1 MTCREKIL
9 SNDYA
14 DLITDYVVAEE
25 LSGTSPIDFCFHG
38 IDDGY
43 GVANVRRSMFG
54 TPTERATVEADAPG
68 YMALTTTVGGVI
80 SGNCATGRVC
90 MVSNPASTIKT
101 ASTVAKIGL
110 FIKNLENMTAYIIL
124 ALVIFY
130 FTPAFEVTGFTLIP
144 SRTLSIADVT

>member
-43 GVANVRRSMFG
+43 GVANVRRSMFPPMSIG
-54 TPTERATVEADAPG
+54 YYGYSAIPVLYGLMQTGEIVFDPENLAQTGSIPVTESAPVF
-68 YMALTTTVGGVI
+68 AGGRC
-80 SGNCATGRVC
+80 GAGVC
-90 MVSNPASTIKT
+90 
-101 ASTVAKIGL
+101 
-110 FIKNLENMTAYIIL
+110 
-124 ALVIFY
+124 
-130 FTPAFEVTGFTLIP
+130 
-144 SRTLSIADVT
+144 

>member
-43 GVANVRRSMFG
+43 GVANVRRSMFPPMSIGYYGYSAIPVLYVSADVDRLLRIFGDSG
-54 TPTERATVEADAPG
+54 TVWADAD
-68 YMALTTTVGGVI
+68 GGD
-80 SGNCATGRVC
+80 C
-90 MVSNPASTIKT
+90 
-101 ASTVAKIGL
+101 
-110 FIKNLENMTAYIIL
+110 F
-124 ALVIFY
+124 
-130 FTPAFEVTGFTLIP
+130 
-144 SRTLSIADVT
+144 

>member
-43 GVANVRRSMFG
+43 GVANVRRSMF
-54 TPTERATVEADAPG
+54 PP
-68 YMALTTTVGGVI
+68 M
-80 SGNCATGRVC
+80 
-90 MVSNPASTIKT
+90 
-101 ASTVAKIGL
+101 
-110 FIKNLENMTAYIIL
+110 
-124 ALVIFY
+124 
-130 FTPAFEVTGFTLIP
+130 
-144 SRTLSIADVT
+144 